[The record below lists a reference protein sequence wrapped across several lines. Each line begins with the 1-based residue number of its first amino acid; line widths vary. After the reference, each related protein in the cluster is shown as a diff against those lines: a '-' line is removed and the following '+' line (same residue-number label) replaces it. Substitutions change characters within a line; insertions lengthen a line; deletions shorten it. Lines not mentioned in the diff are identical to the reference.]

1 VDPTVTE
8 IKHGFTV
15 TNTPTPTRTGYEFT
29 GWFIDEEATKQFE
42 EMPTNDLPVYAGWKI
57 LQFTISFNS
66 NNGEQ
71 VTSITQDYDTKVN
84 QPSDPEKE
92 GHTFAGWYTDDETFE
107 EEYTFTTMPAEDIE
121 LFAKWDVNKYT
132 ITFVTNGGDEID
144 QMLIEY
150 GTELEPLPVPTFE
163 GNNFEGWF
171 IDDELTVSF
180 ELPANMPAENI
191 TLYAK
196 WSE

>member
-71 VTSITQDYDTKVN
+71 VTSI
-84 QPSDPEKE
+84 
-92 GHTFAGWYTDDETFE
+92 
-107 EEYTFTTMPAEDIE
+107 M
-121 LFAKWDVNKYT
+121 
-132 ITFVTNGGDEID
+132 
-144 QMLIEY
+144 
-150 GTELEPLPVPTFE
+150 
-163 GNNFEGWF
+163 
-171 IDDELTVSF
+171 
-180 ELPANMPAENI
+180 
-191 TLYAK
+191 
-196 WSE
+196 